1 MDSQSHYTKAG
12 MIHMIHGWD
21 TLFFP
26 ISVIFSAENDEL
38 EIDED
43 LSAKKDDVL

>member
-1 MDSQSHYTKAG
+1 MDG
-12 MIHMIHGWD
+12 
-21 TLFFP
+21 TLVFFP

>member
-1 MDSQSHYTKAG
+1 MGH
-12 MIHMIHGWD
+12 
-21 TLFFP
+21 FFFL